1 MTDLR
6 KEYLATAR
14 RLIEI
19 GQQLGGTPQAMAND
33 IILLSTPPHNFEKF
47 KIKTRNGKDNQQAE
61 GDGHRPESHL

>member
-19 GQQLGGTPQAMAND
+19 GRQLGGSSQAMAND

-61 GDGHRPESHL
+61 GDGHRPESRL

>member
-33 IILLSTPPHNFEKF
+33 IILLSTPPTILKNSK
-47 KIKTRNGKDNQQAE
+47 
-61 GDGHRPESHL
+61 

>member
-33 IILLSTPPHNFEKF
+33 IILLSTPHNFEKF

>member
-33 IILLSTPPHNFEKF
+33 IILLSTPPHELESF
-47 KIKTRNGKDNQQAE
+47 KIRKRYGKDNQQAE

>member
-19 GQQLGGTPQAMAND
+19 GRQLGGTPQAMAND
-33 IILLSTPPHNFEKF
+33 IILLSTPYFVF
-47 KIKTRNGKDNQQAE
+47 FQ
-61 GDGHRPESHL
+61 